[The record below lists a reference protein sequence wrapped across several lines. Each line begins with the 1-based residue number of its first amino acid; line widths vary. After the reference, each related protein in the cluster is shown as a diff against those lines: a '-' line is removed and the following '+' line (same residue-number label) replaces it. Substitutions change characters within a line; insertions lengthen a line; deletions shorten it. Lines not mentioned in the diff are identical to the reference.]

1 MGPSLFQIHP
11 VNLKKKRK
19 RRRRMTMM
27 MMMMATSPSMIFGE
41 ILMRTR
47 RTGKRTPSQVMAARL
62 KRKAPRFRN
71 LRDRGQSPRRDQ
83 GQGPRTLLRNVR
95 DDHGPRARRAA
106 RAHRDLG
113 PDQGRSESLESEDQ
127 EALRAHLQVGP
138 GLGAERRTRRRSQ
151 RSGQRKD
158 QDLVLERRGEE
169 DHPLA
174 ADPEVAQDGQGA
186 PSPNP
191 RDELEAEE

>member
-1 MGPSLFQIHP
+1 
-11 VNLKKKRK
+11 
-19 RRRRMTMM
+19 MT
-27 MMMMATSPSMIFGE
+27 MMMATSPSMIFGE

-47 RTGKRTPSQVMAARL
+47 RTGKRTPSQVMAAKL
-62 KRKAPRFRN
+62 KRKVPRFRN
-71 LRDRGQSPRRDQ
+71 RRDRGQSPRRDQ

-95 DDHGPRARRAA
+95 DDHGHRARRAA

-113 PDQGRSESLESEDQ
+113 PDLGRSESRGKEDQ

-138 GLGAERRTRRRSQ
+138 GLGAERRTRRRI
-151 RSGQRKD
+151 RSDQRKD
-158 QDLVLERRGEE
+158 HDLDLGRRGEE

-174 ADPEVAQDGQGA
+174 VDPEVAQGGQGA
-186 PSPNP
+186 PSPDP